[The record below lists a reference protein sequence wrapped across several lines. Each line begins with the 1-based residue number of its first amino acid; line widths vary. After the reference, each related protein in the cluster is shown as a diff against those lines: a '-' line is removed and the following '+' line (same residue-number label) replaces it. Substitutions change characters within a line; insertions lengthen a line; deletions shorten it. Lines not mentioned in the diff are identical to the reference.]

1 MNLFSTPAFTIRCVE
16 FIGAC
21 GVVLSSSE
29 WLVNVRHLRNEA
41 LLGWPISQLRHHVL
55 AQGFAPRVLNPL
67 FRYPRVTLLIVVRL
81 VSALFLVAGI
91 TDNFV
96 HTALISAVALTTIGI
111 ALRSPFGL
119 DGSDQMAAFIFATLF
134 LEQVWPGPAVESTFL
149 WVIALQSCLAY
160 FTAGFAKLVSPTWRD
175 GSAVFGIASTR
186 MYGVPSAARWIKE
199 HGWFCVGI
207 AWSVILTECLFPL
220 ALVAPFPL
228 VVALLAGGGAFH
240 VMSGFTMGLNTFVWS
255 FFATYP
261 AILWCHSRIY

>member
-1 MNLFSTPAFTIRCVE
+1 VE

-55 AQGFAPRVLNPL
+55 AQGFVPRVLNPL
-67 FRYPRVTLLIVVRL
+67 FRYPGVTLLIIVRL

-91 TDNFV
+91 ADNFV
-96 HTALISAVALTTIGI
+96 HAALIFTVALTTIGI

-134 LEQVWPGPAVESTFL
+134 LEQVCPGRAVESTFL

-199 HGWFCVGI
+199 HGWFCVGV